1 MKKQSIKQLIT
12 LQSTKFLNLYKVIYQ
27 NKMGQE
33 KSWFVASRKSE
44 EVVKKRFFENEEDKP
59 DAVLIMAIHEETGK
73 MVLIKQFRVP
83 INDYIYELPAGL
95 IDGDEVA
102 ELAVERE
109 LREETG
115 LKLKAIDHA
124 QSSGKLYL
132 SPGMT
137 DESIRFIRCTCTG
150 ELSTQYLEADEDIT
164 PMLVSKEEAKAILAS
179 GEHLDVKAF
188 ILLQEYIL

>member
-12 LQSTKFLNLYKVIYQ
+12 LQSTKFLNLYKVIYE
-27 NKMGQE
+27 NKVGQE
-33 KSWFVASRKSE
+33 KSWFIASRKPE

-73 MVLIKQFRVP
+73 LVLIKQFRVP

-95 IDGDEVA
+95 IDADEAA
-102 ELAVERE
+102 EVAVERE

-115 LKLKAIDHA
+115 LKLKKIDHS

-137 DESIRFIRCTCTG
+137 DESICFIRCTCTG
-150 ELSTQYLEADEDIT
+150 ELSTKYLEADEDII
-164 PMLVSKEEAKAILAS
+164 PMLISKEEAKALLAS
-179 GEHLDVKAF
+179 GENLDVKAF
-188 ILLQEYIL
+188 ILLQEYSR